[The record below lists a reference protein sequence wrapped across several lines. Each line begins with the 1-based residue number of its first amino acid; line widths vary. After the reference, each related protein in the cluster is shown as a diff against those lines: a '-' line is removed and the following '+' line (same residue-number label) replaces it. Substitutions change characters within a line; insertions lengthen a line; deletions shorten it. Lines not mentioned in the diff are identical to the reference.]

1 MNEEIKVEIQKL
13 AKDGKIP
20 CKVALELAD
29 RLNVPPKK
37 IGEAANELKIKIAAC
52 QLGCFK

>member
-1 MNEEIKVEIQKL
+1 MDEKIKIEVEKV

-37 IGEAANELKIKIAAC
+37 IGDVANELKIKIAAC